1 MAIEAELV
9 RVKPQDL
16 EKSMNSPEFNLLS
29 IFYHKELGQGDFWL
43 GTYWQKIHYILT
55 GEVGWPGRS
64 FLPAPLCNILLGG
77 KLLQG
82 EVDDTIRYL
91 SPSEVKEVAE
101 FLKEHSVSWVEKE
114 FYRIKDMPVLIYRVW
129 REREGIWMDED
140 DLPKILSN
148 YECLCSIYFEA
159 AEAGDAM
166 LIQID

>member
-1 MAIEAELV
+1 MAIEAELI
-9 RVKPQDL
+9 RIKPQDL
-16 EKSMNSPEFNLLS
+16 EKLMNSPDFNLLC
-29 IFYHKELGQGDFWL
+29 IINYREVGQDDFWL
-43 GTYWQKIHYILT
+43 GIYWQMIHYILT

-77 KLLQG
+77 KLLYS
-82 EVDDTIRYL
+82 EDTICYL
-91 SPSEVKEVAE
+91 NPSEVKEVAE

-114 FYRIKDMPVLIYRVW
+114 FYRVKYRPVLIYRAWVKK
-129 REREGIWMDED
+129 EDGWMDED
-140 DLPKILSN
+140 DLPEILSN